1 MQKLDNLYVSEL
13 EFDESG
19 MRGPE
24 GKSGDAPSLNI
35 DKVAPYLY
43 KADFKEYSYDL
54 GEIFVRKHYP
64 DTDGS
69 ACASVVKGSMLGH
82 NYDERYDDT
91 AEFVVRTPARKGLNS
106 VFGIAAIPGVL
117 TVDMVDSETESELT
131 EEAYDV
137 LPLFLVDG
145 INSKG
150 LAVSI
155 HHMPDV
161 DVDNLSDDS
170 GMCALFAVRYLL
182 DHASTADEAV
192 ELLQNQT
199 FWFPKN
205 DQIKARFYLLI
216 SDKTSI
222 YNSDLAG
229 NVKKLTSEDLPILT
243 NFRTIGWDGTPETLE
258 LHANGIERYNLL
270 ADGYNQIETED
281 DMFNA
286 LKSIR
291 YTGVYDTDKENF
303 WYSDYNGDWS
313 ELGFGDLTINS
324 APEDYAAAIQYSRD
338 QFAERQRDGKTMQTV
353 HSVVYD
359 LDKLTMSVMV
369 QEEDKVYHF
378 CMDEMNMIYDEI
390 ERAKSAEEAIRN
402 DFADQ
407 FYRKSEVDDALH
419 ALGESVLEDV
429 AENYHTK
436 TATEDLLTGLHQT
449 IDEETDDKLTHKA
462 DAYENEGTAGQVL
475 YRTETGAEWANLP
488 TQLPDVTV
496 EDNNKVLAVEDG
508 EWVATDKYA
517 DYFRYVNITVSI
529 TSDNGGVPSGGIN
542 VTIKN
547 GDTGDVINEAE
558 YLGQPVTFRVPR
570 GMHYVIE
577 QSGKW
582 EGYHHPT
589 PDRIEGAA
597 TNDSTAVFT
606 YEAIKVPNTLRELQI
621 IVDGGSASSLKAY
634 VGLQFDDV
642 YTENGVE
649 YPIVW
654 DLKDV
659 ISVADGNKEL
669 HDAVILEWHY
679 ATPTALPFDAPERVE
694 VDLAT
699 EPRALE
705 GMYYYGL
712 SGTTYKL
719 LTVNAGD
726 LLPTTYDGVY
736 KNAIRS
742 QDGSIIRRGYSNYGE
757 SAVRKW
763 LNSSG
768 DVGEWFEPSHIG
780 DAAPDQVDAIP
791 GFMHGCSEQILS
803 MAKPVAVKYLI
814 SASETDEVCDTFFIP
829 SVDEVYGNA
838 YSVAE
843 GTPWQDWVEATEMA
857 SPGNGACEGRK
868 IYTVG
873 GSAGQEIGLRTA
885 NIGYAYITWDIK
897 PNGSIDGYSNAS
909 AARRY
914 APCCA
919 VYK

>member
-1 MQKLDNLYVSEL
+1 MRKNEDLVYEIV
-13 EFDESG
+13 FDESG
-19 MRGPE
+19 MRGPKGE
-24 GKSGDAPSLNI
+24 SGDAPSLNI
-35 DKVAPYLY
+35 EKVAPYLY
-43 KADFKEYSYDL
+43 KADFKEYDYDL
-54 GEIFVRKHYP
+54 GETFVRKYYP
-64 DTDGS
+64 DPDGT
-69 ACASVVKGSMLGH
+69 ACASVVKGSIFGH
-82 NYDERYDDT
+82 NYDARYDNT
-91 AEFVVRTPARKGLNS
+91 AEFVIRTPARKGLHS

-117 TVDMVDSETESELT
+117 TMEMVDSGEESEVT
-131 EEAYDV
+131 KEAYDV
-137 LPLFLVDG
+137 LPMFLVDG
-145 INSKG
+145 INSNG

-155 HHMPDV
+155 HRMPDA
-161 DVDNLSDDS
+161 DSDHLYDDS

-182 DHASTADEAV
+182 DHASTADEAI

-199 FWFPKN
+199 FWYPEN
-205 DQIKARFYLLI
+205 EQIKAGFYLLI

-222 YNSDLAG
+222 YISMLTG
-229 NVKKLTSEDLPILT
+229 VVKKLTIDDLPILT
-243 NFRTIGWDGTPETLE
+243 NFRTIDWDGTPETLE
-258 LHANGIERYNLL
+258 LYANGIERYNLL
-270 ADGYNQIETED
+270 AEGYDQIETEE
-281 DMFNA
+281 DMLNA
-286 LKSIR
+286 LKSVR
-291 YTGVYDTDKENF
+291 YTGVYDTGKEEF

-313 ELGFGDLTINS
+313 ELGYGDLTIHS
-324 APEDYAAAIQYSRD
+324 AHEDYAAAVEYSRD
-338 QFAERQRDGKTMQTV
+338 QFVNRQRDGKTMQTV

-359 LDKLTMSVMV
+359 IDKLTMSVMV
-369 QEEDKVYHF
+369 QEEDKVYRF
-378 CMDEMNMIYDEI
+378 CMDEMDMIYNEI
-390 ERAKSAEEAIRN
+390 ARAKSAEEAIRR

-407 FYRKSEVDDALH
+407 FYNKSEVDDALH
-419 ALGESVLEDV
+419 DLGISVLENV
-429 AENYHTK
+429 EENYHTK
-436 TATEDLLTGLHQT
+436 SATEELLEDLYQT
-449 IDEETDDKLTHKA
+449 IDEETNDKLTHKA
-462 DAYENEGTAGQVL
+462 DAYENGGEAGQVL
-475 YRTETGAEWANLP
+475 YRTKTGAAWASLP

-496 EDNNKVLAVEDG
+496 DDNNKVLAVEDG
-508 EWVATDKYA
+508 EWVATDKFA

-547 GDTGDVINEAE
+547 WDTGDVINEAE

-570 GMHYVIE
+570 GLNYVIE

-589 PDRIEGAA
+589 PDKIEGAA

-621 IVDGGSASSLKAY
+621 IVDGGSASSLKAH

-679 ATPTALPFDAPERVE
+679 ATPTTLPFDAPERVE

-763 LNSSG
+763 LNSNG
-768 DVGEWFEPSHIG
+768 DAGEWFKPSHIG
-780 DAAPDQVDAIP
+780 DAAPDQADAIP

-814 SASETDEVCDTFFIP
+814 SAIETDEVCDTFFIP
-829 SVDEVYGNA
+829 SVDEVHGNA

-857 SPGNGACEGRK
+857 SPGNGACAGRK
-868 IYTVG
+868 IYAVG

-885 NIGYAYITWDIK
+885 NVGYAYITWDIK
-897 PNGSIDGYSNAS
+897 SDGSIDGYTNAS
-909 AARRY
+909 VARRY
-914 APCCA
+914 SPCCA
-919 VYK
+919 VYQ

>member
-1 MQKLDNLYVSEL
+1 MHKKDCMCVSEL
-13 EFDESG
+13 VFEDSG
-19 MRGPE
+19 MRGPKGE
-24 GKSGDAPSLNI
+24 SGDAPSLRVE
-35 DKVAPYLY
+35 KLAPFLY
-43 KADFKEYSYDL
+43 KIDSRDYNAHDAEV
-54 GEIFVRKHYP
+54 FVRKYFAEAGEAQAASGSSIAK
-64 DTDGS
+64 DGRF
-69 ACASVVKGSMLGH
+69 GH
-82 NYDERYDDT
+82 NYDSAYDQT
-91 AEFVVRTPARKGLNS
+91 AEFVVRTPAKNGRHASLAIS
-106 VFGIAAIPGVL
+106 VIPGVL
-117 TVDMVDSETESELT
+117 TPDGIDVSEEDALT
-131 EEAYDV
+131 KEAYAV
-137 LPLFLVDG
+137 LPYFAVDG
-145 INSKG
+145 MNDHG
-150 LAVSI
+150 VTVAI
-155 HHMPDV
+155 HSHDDAESLGTPPD
-161 DVDNLSDDS
+161 DTY
-170 GMCALFAVRYLL
+170 MCSAFVVRYLL
-182 DHASTADEAV
+182 DYANSAAHAV
-192 ELLQNQT
+192 ELLAGLNL
-199 FWFPKN
+199 WEPAGHHSG
-205 DQIKARFYLLI
+205 DILLI
-216 SDKTSI
+216 YDGRQA
-222 YNSDLAG
+222 YYADLHG
-229 NVKKLTSEDLPILT
+229 NHEEIGHEAVLT
-243 NFRTIGWDGTPETLE
+243 NFRAIGWDGTMETLNA
-258 LHANGIERYNLL
+258 HARGLERYDILQD
-270 ADGYNQIETED
+270 AYDGIVKDD
-281 DMFNA
+281 DMIDA
-286 LKSIR
+286 LKDVRI
-291 YTGVYDTDKENF
+291 TGMYDQNGMDPF

-313 ELGFGDLTINS
+313 ELGYGDLTIHS
-324 APEDYAAAIQYSRD
+324 AHEDYTAAVEYSRD
-338 QFAERQRDGKTMQTV
+338 QFENRQRDGKTMQTV

-359 LDKLTMSVMV
+359 IDKQTMSIMV
-369 QEEDKVYHF
+369 QEEDKVYRF

-390 ERAKSAEEAIRN
+390 ARAKSAEEAIRST
-402 DFADQ
+402 FADQ

-419 ALGESVLEDV
+419 DLGVS
-429 AENYHTK
+429 
-436 TATEDLLTGLHQT
+436 
-449 IDEETDDKLTHKA
+449 IDEETNDKLTHKA
-462 DAYENEGTAGQVL
+462 DAYENDGEAGQVL
-475 YRTETGAEWANLP
+475 YRTETGAAWASLP

-496 EDNNKVLAVEDG
+496 DDNNKVLAVEDG
-508 EWVATDKYA
+508 EWVATDKFA

-547 GDTGDVINEAE
+547 WDTGDVINQAE

-570 GMHYVIE
+570 GLNYVIE

-589 PDRIEGAA
+589 PDKIEGAA

-621 IVDGGSASSLKAY
+621 IVDGGSASSLKAH

-726 LLPTTYDGVY
+726 LLPTTHDGVY

-763 LNSSG
+763 LNSNG

-780 DAAPDQVDAIP
+780 DAAPDQADAIP

-829 SVDEVYGNA
+829 SVDAVYGNA

-843 GTPWQDWVEATEMA
+843 GAPWQDWVEATEMA

-868 IYTVG
+868 IYAIG

-885 NIGYAYITWDIK
+885 NIGYSYITWDIK

>member
-13 EFDESG
+13 EFDEDG
-19 MRGPE
+19 MRGPA
-24 GKSGDAPSLNI
+24 GKSGDAPSLYI

-43 KADFKEYSYDL
+43 KADIKEYSYER
-54 GEIFVRKHYP
+54 GEVFVRKYYP
-64 DTDGS
+64 DEAS
-69 ACASVVKGSMLGH
+69 SSCASLVKGTLFGH
-82 NYDERYDDT
+82 NYDDRYDNT
-91 AEFVVRTPARKGLNS
+91 AEFVVRTPARKGVNS
-106 VFGIAAIPGVL
+106 VLGIAAVPGLL
-117 TVDMVDSETESELT
+117 TVDMVDSTEENELT
-131 EEAYDV
+131 EAAYDV
-137 LPLFLVDG
+137 MPLFLVDG
-145 INSKG
+145 VNANG
-150 LAVSI
+150 LAVSL
-155 HHMPDV
+155 HHMPDA
-161 DVDNLSDDS
+161 DTDSLSDDS

-182 DHASTADEAV
+182 DHANTAEEAI
-192 ELLQNQT
+192 ELLQNQS

-205 DQIKARFYLLI
+205 DQIKSGFYLLI
-216 SDKTSI
+216 SDKTGTFF
-222 YNSDLAG
+222 SDLNG
-229 NVKKLTSEDLPILT
+229 VSKLCELEEDQILT
-243 NFRTIGWDGTPETLE
+243 NFRKIGWDGTIDTLE
-258 LHANGIERYNLL
+258 EHANGIERHSLL
-270 ADGYNQIETED
+270 SEVYDQINSESDLFE
-281 DMFNA
+281 A
-286 LKSIR
+286 LKSVR
-291 YTGVYDTDKENF
+291 YTGVYDTSKADF

-313 ELGFGDLTINS
+313 ELGYGDLTIHS
-324 APEDYAAAIQYSRD
+324 AHEDYAAAVEYSRD
-338 QFAERQRDGKTMQTV
+338 QFANRHRDGKTMQTV

-359 LDKLTMSVMV
+359 IDKLTMSVMV
-369 QEEDKVYHF
+369 QEEDKVYRF
-378 CMDEMNMIYDEI
+378 CMDEMDMIYDEI
-390 ERAKSAEEAIRN
+390 ERAKSAEEAIRS

-407 FYRKSEVDDALH
+407 FYYKSEVDDALH
-419 ALGESVLEDV
+419 DLGVSVLENV

-436 TATEDLLTGLHQT
+436 SATEELLEDLHQA
-449 IDEETDDKLTHKA
+449 IDEETNDKLTHKA

-529 TSDNGGVPSGGIN
+529 TSDNGGVPSGGIS

-582 EGYHHPT
+582 EGYHNPT
-589 PDRIEGAA
+589 PDKIDGAA

-621 IVDGGSASSLKAY
+621 IVDGGSASSMKAH

-649 YPIVW
+649 YPIIW

-659 ISVADGNKEL
+659 LSVADANGEL
-669 HDAVILEWHY
+669 HDAVILEWHH
-679 ATPTALPFDAPERVE
+679 ATPTTIPFDAPERVE
-694 VDLAT
+694 VDLT
-699 EPRALE
+699 EEPRALA
-705 GMYYYGL
+705 GVYYYGL
-712 SGTTYKL
+712 SGSTYRL
-719 LTVNAGD
+719 LTVNVGD
-726 LLPTTYDGVY
+726 MLPTTYDGVY

-742 QDGSIIRRGYSNYGE
+742 QDGSVIRRGYSNYGE

-763 LNSSG
+763 LNSDG
-768 DVGEWFEPSHIG
+768 AAGAWFEPSHIG
-780 DAAPDQVDAIP
+780 DAAPDQAATIP

-803 MAKPVAVKYLI
+803 MAKPLKVKYII
-814 SASETDEVCDTFFIP
+814 SSSETDEVCDRFFVP

-838 YSVAE
+838 YSISE
-843 GTPWQDWVEATEMA
+843 GTPWQDWVEATGMS
-857 SPGNGACEGRK
+857 SPGNDACDGRK

-873 GSAGQEIGLRTA
+873 GSASQEIGLRTA

-897 PNGSIDGYSNAS
+897 PNGSIDGYTNAS
-909 AARRY
+909 VARRY